1 MLRIEN
7 WFGVPSPLAHFSWPE
22 QDVLTGK
29 ERVGA
34 LLGTLCE
41 EAIRGRTRMMVLAED
56 GWCYYAEYTG
66 VDGAAA
72 SLRIRFV
79 DHSPLIKGNAC
90 LVVFYLHQYMHVFD
104 GRVLAMR
111 APAELI
117 LAYPAFVVRGGGR
130 DFFRV
135 RPPTRLTVC
144 LNFTGGCLCG
154 WLGDL
159 GEGGLALWVDA
170 QAAVDAGPGTMLVQV
185 HLSVASLEL
194 QAPLAR
200 VCSKL
205 EKDSSCR
212 LSIELLR
219 VDKNIVTQLRK
230 LLLAWQG
237 ASRLDHG
244 R

>member
-1 MLRIEN
+1 MPRSL
-7 WFGVPSPLAHFSWPE
+7 WPE
-22 QDVLTGK
+22 HDVFTGK
-29 ERVGA
+29 ERVGV
-34 LLGTLCE
+34 LLNTLGK
-41 EAIRGRTRMMVLAED
+41 EAIRGRAHMMVLAED
-56 GWCYYAEYTG
+56 GGCEHAECTG
-66 VDGAAA
+66 VNDAAA
-72 SLRIRFV
+72 SLRIRV
-79 DHSPLIKGNAC
+79 AGHSPLIKGDAC
-90 LVVFYLHQYMHVFD
+90 LVVFCLHQYMHVFD
-104 GRVLAMR
+104 GLVLAMH
-111 APAELI
+111 APAELV

-135 RPPTRLTVC
+135 RPPTLLTVC

-219 VDKNIVTQLRK
+219 IDKNTVTQLRK